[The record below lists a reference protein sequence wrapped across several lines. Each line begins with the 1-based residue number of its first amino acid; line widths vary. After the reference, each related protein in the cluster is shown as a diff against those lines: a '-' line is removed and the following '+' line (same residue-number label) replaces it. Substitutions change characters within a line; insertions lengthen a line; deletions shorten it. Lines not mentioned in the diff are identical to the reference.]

1 LLSSCR
7 QVRGELEHESL
18 LALTAILQG
27 LQGDHEETLINV
39 LSLQRP
45 NFATLM
51 HITISIPCLAMFSV
65 ELQVEIFEDIMPIL
79 GLHLS
84 RVTIILEDMRIEN
97 PVDPVEILQLSDSL
111 DTDEI

>member
-1 LLSSCR
+1 
-7 QVRGELEHESL
+7 
-18 LALTAILQG
+18 LASTAILQG